1 MRIFVAD
8 DSAAIQKVVR
18 LAFTGYD
25 CEILEAESAV
35 SLASMLK
42 QTPPDVVL
50 ADPKL
55 AGIDGPEA
63 LKKILGATKVILLL
77 GSYESIDE
85 GLWSDH
91 GFVETIKKPFVGK
104 VLTET
109 VARLCP
115 QWIQNPS
122 KDLSFSGA
130 FAGEATRTNQMAL
143 TTLDIDL
150 DFLHQPEDSDLPLEV
165 SIPQP
170 EVQAKDRGKKAFH
183 EDKGISSLDLGS
195 DSSMTSEPKTTAEV
209 HPSSKGNLTA
219 KHQSEASAKGAI
231 PLNLELD
238 RPLIKPQV
246 SQTPQAR
253 EEKALFSKSDQVA
266 PPGRVSD
273 DRELRDPVSAS
284 HSKDLGN
291 HKSSPERLQVL
302 SPDSGLSANLDP
314 ESLLKPYWPR
324 IQELIRIEVR
334 QYLDLHCKAQI
345 PGIAKEVIAAEIRRL
360 SEEKARINIDN

>member
-35 SLASMLK
+35 SLASMLR

-55 AGIDGPEA
+55 AGIDGPES
-63 LKKILGATKVILLL
+63 LKKILGTTKVILLL

-85 GLWSDH
+85 NLWRDH
-91 GFVETIKKPFVGK
+91 GFGETIKKPFVGK
-104 VLTET
+104 VLTEA

-115 QWIQNPS
+115 HIKQIPS
-122 KDLSFSGA
+122 KDQPFSGS
-130 FAGEATRTNQMAL
+130 FAGEPTRTNQMAM

-150 DFLHQPEDSDLPLEV
+150 DFLQQPDDSDVQLDV

-170 EVQAKDRGKKAFH
+170 EVQVKDRGKKAFE
-183 EDKGISSLDLGS
+183 EDRGISTLDLGS
-195 DSSMTSEPKTTAEV
+195 HEPPNVTLEPKIAAEFQ
-209 HPSSKGNLTA
+209 HASKGNLTA
-219 KHQSEASAKGAI
+219 KHPTEPSPKGAFH
-231 PLNLELD
+231 LDLELD
-238 RPLIKPQV
+238 GEPIKPQ
-246 SQTPQAR
+246 TR
-253 EEKALFSKSDQVA
+253 EEKVHFSKPEHGSTPGKAGNLREVTEPVA
-266 PPGRVSD
+266 ASQP
-273 DRELRDPVSAS
+273 REVRQHRASPQPLESSKPESAA
-284 HSKDLGN
+284 
-291 HKSSPERLQVL
+291 
-302 SPDSGLSANLDP
+302 ANLDP
-314 ESLLKPYWPR
+314 DSLLRPYWPR
-324 IQELIRIEVR
+324 IQELIRIEIR
-334 QYLDLHCKAQI
+334 QYLDLHFKAQI